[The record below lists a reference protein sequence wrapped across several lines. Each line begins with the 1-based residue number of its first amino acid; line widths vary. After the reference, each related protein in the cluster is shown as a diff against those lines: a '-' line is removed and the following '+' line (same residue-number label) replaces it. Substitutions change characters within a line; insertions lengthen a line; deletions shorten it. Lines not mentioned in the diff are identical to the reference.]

1 MGTGLYMCIYYCTC
15 TFRNLESRDCLDKY
29 LASAFGVTRVEV
41 EEDGKKTL
49 RLKEIDAKNY
59 VLTLDFAMKVLHML
73 SDTVYR
79 LFFCDSYYFVLVI
92 ANFGFTC
99 RVTAWTVCDSV
110 FCGLCTVFFFHYTL
124 GNKRSISHNS

>member
-1 MGTGLYMCIYYCTC
+1 MHEMGTGLYMCTYYCTC

-59 VLTLDFAMKVLHML
+59 VLTLDFAMKVLHLL
-73 SDTVYR
+73 SDTVYK
-79 LFFCDSYYFVLVI
+79 LSFSDSYYFALVI
-92 ANFGFTC
+92 AALSN
-99 RVTAWTVCDSV
+99 
-110 FCGLCTVFFFHYTL
+110 
-124 GNKRSISHNS
+124 